1 MLVHFIS
8 SDKRNY
14 LLVKM
19 VVQGLSTY
27 ACAEKPTIVQ
37 AVTATQ
43 VMYILSIIG
52 QKPLI
57 RYG

>member
-8 SDKRNY
+8 SDASNY

-19 VVQGLSTY
+19 LVQGLSTY

-37 AVTATQ
+37 AVPAAQ
-43 VMYILSIIG
+43 LMYILSITG

-57 RYG
+57 R